1 MNALQGEQKSHVLE
15 HNGLWLL
22 AIMYLISV
30 LNSCDTS
37 SAVVV
42 WAGWRQDW
50 EMIYNYIYFHCSVFV

>member
-37 SAVVV
+37 SS
-42 WAGWRQDW
+42 G
-50 EMIYNYIYFHCSVFV
+50 SVGRLETGLGDDL